1 MIIVDDIRA
10 VLSDLKKR
18 AIRYVL
24 SHRIRARH
32 PTLNADPSVVWDYP
46 FDRPDALSIGRG
58 VTVRA
63 NCEILVYPTAQ
74 FGTHEGRLVLADGA
88 VISTNVNIRA
98 AGGCISVGAGSGIG
112 QNTVLVAASHQVK
125 LGTPVINSPWDNSR
139 SGVTVGAN
147 VWIGAN
153 CVLLAGSSVGD
164 NSVVAAGS
172 VVRGEVPA
180 GELWGGVP
188 ARMIKRIGAG

>member
-1 MIIVDDIRA
+1 MIVVDDMRA

-18 AIRYVL
+18 TIRYVL
-24 SHRIRARH
+24 SHRIRARNS
-32 PTLNADPSVVWDYP
+32 TLNADPSVVWDYP
-46 FDRPDALSIGRG
+46 FDRLDAVEIGRG

-63 NCEILVYPTAQ
+63 NCEILVYPNSR
-74 FGTHEGRLVLADGA
+74 FGTHEGHLVLADGA

-98 AGGCISVGAGSGIG
+98 AGGRISVGAGSVVG
-112 QNTVLVAASHQVK
+112 QNTVLVAVNHQVK
-125 LGTPVINSPWDNSR
+125 LGRPVINSPWDDTR
-139 SGVTVGAN
+139 SGVTIGAN

-164 NSVVAAGS
+164 NSVIAAGS
-172 VVRGEVPA
+172 VVRGEVPT

-188 ARMIKRIGAG
+188 ARMIRRIGPG